1 VVSWKRQLYWWH
13 RWLGI
18 AIGLLV
24 LLWFGSGIVMMY
36 VPYPELTEQ
45 ERMGWLAPLDPDRV
59 QVTAAQAWTGGGNE
73 SAAPDAVRLNIV
85 AGRPAWHFQHERS
98 WHSVWAD
105 SGAPLEVN
113 YLIVSSSARSAAP
126 DARSLTVDR
135 IELDQW
141 TFGAVRVHRPLYRV
155 VAADDAGSV
164 LYVSG
169 RTGELVRDT
178 TRSERAWNWVGSV
191 IHWVY
196 VTPLRKHNEA
206 WRQAVMWTSGVAMA
220 LAVTGMVISILRL
233 RVRKG
238 RRYAGGRMS
247 PYTGWKAWH
256 HWLGLGIGA
265 LVITWLFS
273 GWLSV
278 GPFGFPS
285 GGGVTAHDRQA
296 FAGGAPGSDDLALD
310 AAALL
315 RAHPDTLELEWR
327 RVGGKLYVS
336 ALGRQGRKLVDTRD
350 SAAVPGVP
358 HDALLH
364 AAQAIR
370 PGAPMQAELL
380 TGPDDYYYSH
390 HREAAFPVLRARFD
404 LPEAPVFYI
413 DPAQG
418 RLAGYV
424 DRDKRWDRWM
434 FNGLHQ
440 LDFAFLRTR
449 PLWDVVV
456 IVLCALG
463 FALTFS
469 GLVLGWRR
477 LMKE

>member
-1 VVSWKRQLYWWH
+1 MGSWKRQLHLWH

-18 AIGLLV
+18 VIGLLV

-45 ERMGWLAPLDPDRV
+45 ERMAWLAPLAPSHIH
-59 QVTAAQAWTGGGNE
+59 TGAGAAW
-73 SAAPDAVRLNIV
+73 AATTLPGMPDAVRLNTV
-85 AGRPAWHFQHERS
+85 AGRPSWHFQHGGR
-98 WHSVWAD
+98 WHSVLAD
-105 SGAPLEVN
+105 SGTLLEVTN
-113 YLIVSSSARSAAP
+113 QVISSSARSAAP
-126 DARSLTVDR
+126 GARALAIDTID
-135 IELDQW
+135 LDQW
-141 TFGAVRVHRPLYRV
+141 TFGSVRVHRPLYRV
-155 VAADDAGSV
+155 EADDAAGSV

-196 VTPLRKHNEA
+196 VTPLRKHNEV
-206 WRQAVMWTSGVAMA
+206 WRQAVMWTSGVASL
-220 LAVTGMVISILRL
+220 LAVTGMVLGIQRL
-233 RVRKG
+233 RVR
-238 RRYAGGRMS
+238 RPYAGGRMS
-247 PYTGWKAWH
+247 PYKGWQAWH

-273 GWLSV
+273 GYLSV

-285 GGGVTAHDRQA
+285 GGGITAQDRLA
-296 FAGGAPGSDDLALD
+296 FAGGALGRDDLAPD

-315 RAHPDTLELEWR
+315 RKYPGTLELEWR
-327 RVGGKLYVS
+327 RIGGKLYLS
-336 ALGRQGRKLVDTRD
+336 ALGRKGRALIDARNGATVVTL
-350 SAAVPGVP
+350 PGEV
-358 HDALLH
+358 LLK

-370 PGAPMQAELL
+370 PGAQMTAQLL
-380 TGPDDYYYSH
+380 TESDDYYYSH

-404 LPEAPVFYI
+404 LPDAPVFYI

-424 DRDKRWDRWM
+424 DRDSRWNRWL

-440 LDFAFLRTR
+440 LDLPVLRTR
-449 PLWDVVV
+449 PVWDVIV
-456 IVLCALG
+456 IVLCVLG
-463 FALTFS
+463 FILTSS

-477 LMKE
+477 LRKR

>member
-1 VVSWKRQLYWWH
+1 VSAWKRQLYWWH

-18 AIGLLV
+18 GIGLLV

-45 ERMGWLAPLDPDRV
+45 ERMGWLAPLDPGHV
-59 QVTAAQAWTGGGNE
+59 QVGAGAAWEATTLVGL
-73 SAAPDAVRLNIV
+73 PDAVRLNPV

-105 SGAPLEVN
+105 SGAPLRVDQ
-113 YLIVSSSARSAAP
+113 LIVRSSARSAAP
-126 DARSLTVDR
+126 AARSLAIDVID
-135 IELDQW
+135 IDQW

-155 VAADDAGSV
+155 AADDDAGSI

-178 TRSERAWNWVGSV
+178 TRAERAWNWVGSV

-206 WRQAVMWTSGVAMA
+206 WRQAVMWTSGVATV

-233 RVRKG
+233 RLRMR

-256 HWLGLGIGA
+256 HWLGLGVGM

-285 GGGVTAHDRQA
+285 GGGVTAQDRQA
-296 FAGGAPGSDDLALD
+296 FAGGAFDSKDLALD

-315 RAHPDTLELEWR
+315 RAHPGTLELEWR
-327 RVGGKLYVS
+327 RVGGKLYLS
-336 ALGRQGRKLVDTRD
+336 ALGRAGRKLVDAQD
-350 SAAVPGVP
+350 SAAVPGLPQDV
-358 HDALLH
+358 LLH

-370 PGAPMQAELL
+370 PGARLQAELL

-390 HREAAFPVLRARFD
+390 HREQAFPVLRARFD

-424 DRDKRWDRWM
+424 DRDKRWDRWL

-449 PLWDVVV
+449 PVWDVVV
-456 IVLCALG
+456 IVLCLLG

-477 LMKE
+477 LTKN